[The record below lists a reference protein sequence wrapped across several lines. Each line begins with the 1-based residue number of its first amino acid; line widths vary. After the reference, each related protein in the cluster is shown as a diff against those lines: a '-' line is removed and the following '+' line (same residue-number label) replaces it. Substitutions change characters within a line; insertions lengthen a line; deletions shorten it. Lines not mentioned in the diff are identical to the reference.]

1 MSVWYTEHYWQVTVF
16 AMLSLCHCPSLPFSA
31 TKNCKSQARH
41 AVFSKGTSHL
51 LCLLISGS
59 SCWKSR
65 RQNTIFQHRNHANSM
80 STATVFSFPFF
91 LSPNVSPS
99 LLWKRQ
105 IEFNMRLDSHEL
117 VQTEVFMNSMQA
129 SATTRDWGHYRKCV
143 CLFTLANAAL
153 RLKLLSP

>member
-1 MSVWYTEHYWQVTVF
+1 MSVWYTEHYWQVTVS

-91 LSPNVSPS
+91 LSPNLSPS

-117 VQTEVFMNSMQA
+117 VQRCSWTACRLLPQPEIGGTIGNVFVYSLWL
-129 SATTRDWGHYRKCV
+129 TLPWG
-143 CLFTLANAAL
+143 
-153 RLKLLSP
+153 